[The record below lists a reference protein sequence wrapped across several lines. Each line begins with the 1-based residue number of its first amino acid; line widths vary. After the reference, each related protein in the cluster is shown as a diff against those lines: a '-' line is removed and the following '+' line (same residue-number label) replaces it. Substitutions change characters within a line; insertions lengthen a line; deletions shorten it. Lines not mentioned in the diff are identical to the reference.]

1 MTPEQPLDATPLP
14 SGVPGLDPILNGGYA
29 SNRAH
34 LIEGRPGCGKTTL
47 GLQFLLDG
55 VAAGERCLYIILSE
69 SKRELLNVAERHG
82 WSLDGIDIYELVPPE
97 LSLDPKQLQTLVHS
111 SDLELGETVR
121 MALEEIERVK
131 PSRVVFDS
139 LSEIRLLSQGS
150 LRYRRQV
157 LALKSFFLLN
167 NATVLMLDDLTSEQD
182 DLNLH
187 SISHAVIRLEQLVPV
202 YGAEKRRIRV
212 IKMRG
217 TDFRGGYHDMVI
229 RRGGVHVFPR
239 LIAAEH
245 HREFDSEAATS
256 GVAELDALLGDGLHR
271 GTSTLIVGPSGVGKS
286 SLALAY
292 VQAALNRGET
302 SLIISFDETK
312 RIFLKRAT
320 SIGMDVAPHVETGT
334 LQIEQVDPADL
345 SPGEFSSLVRES
357 VEAAGARVV
366 VIDSLTGYLNAMPEE
381 EFVALQM
388 HELLTYLNQ
397 QGVVTILILA
407 QHGMVGQMATPIDM
421 TYLSD
426 AVVLMRFFEAQGRI
440 RRAISVIKKR
450 TGSHEDTIRE
460 YRIDSAGVR
469 VGEPLKNFRG
479 VLTGVPTY
487 EGAEASLLKDRD
499 GHAA

>member
-55 VAAGERCLYIILSE
+55 VAAGERCLYITLSE

>member
-1 MTPEQPLDATPLP
+1 MLPEQSHDAAPFPT
-14 SGVPGLDPILNGGYA
+14 GVPGLDLILNGGYA
-29 SNRAH
+29 ANRAH

-55 VAAGERCLYIILSE
+55 VAAGERCLYITLSE
-69 SKRELLNVAERHG
+69 SKRELLSVAQRHG
-82 WSLDGIDIYELVPPE
+82 WSLNGIEIYELVPPE
-97 LSLDPKQLQTLVHS
+97 LSLDPKQQQTLVHS

-187 SISHAVIRLEQLVPV
+187 SISHAVIRLEQLAPV

-217 TDFRGGYHDMVI
+217 TEFRGGYHDMVI
-229 RRGGVHVFPR
+229 RHGGVHVFPR

-245 HREFDSEAATS
+245 HRDFDTEALTS
-256 GVAELDALLGDGLHR
+256 GIAELDTLLGDGLHR
-271 GTSTLIVGPSGVGKS
+271 GTSTLVVGPSGVGKS

-292 VQAALNRGET
+292 VQAAVTRGEPA
-302 SLIISFDETK
+302 LVISFDETK
-312 RIFLKRAT
+312 RIFLKRAA
-320 SIGMDVAPHVETGT
+320 SIGMDVAPHVDAGN

-345 SPGEFSSLVRES
+345 SPGEFSGLVRKS
-357 VEAAGARVV
+357 IEAAGARVV
-366 VIDSLTGYLNAMPEE
+366 VIDSLTGYLNAMPQE

-426 AVVLMRFFEAQGRI
+426 SVVLMRFFEAQGRI

-450 TGSHEDTIRE
+450 TGAHEDTIRE

-469 VGEPLKNFRG
+469 VGEPLTNFRG

-487 EGAEASLLKDRD
+487 EGVEASLLVDRD
-499 GHAA
+499 TNAA